1 MDAAE
6 RAHTRRVQVLRVVL
20 PTLAVAILATVFL
33 VIRSDPPTPPDAGDA
48 ISAADLPSS
57 MRTPSYA
64 SVGRDGT
71 EVHLRA
77 EEARVPKAAGS
88 ETTLSRATLNLVQP
102 GGGRIDAVANEA
114 RLDAAA
120 GRMALMGAVVIRDAQ
135 GWIVHSDLLTG
146 TTDGH
151 VLQSPGPVAAKGPA
165 GTLDAGS
172 MDYAGAVAGA
182 EVVVFKGGVR
192 LVYSPKLNR
201 ESPEP

>member
-1 MDAAE
+1 MDASGS
-6 RAHTRRVQVLRVVL
+6 AHTRLVQILRVVL

-33 VIRSDPPTPPDAGDA
+33 VIRSDPPTPPDAGA
-48 ISAADLPSS
+48 GISAADLPSS
-57 MRTPSYA
+57 MRTPSFA

-77 EEARVPKAAGS
+77 EEAIAPKAAGS
-88 ETTLSRATLNLVQP
+88 ETALRRATLNLVLP

-120 GRMALMGAVVIRDAQ
+120 GRMALEGAVVIRDAQ
-135 GWIVHSDLLTG
+135 GWIMRSDLLTG

-151 VLQSPGPVAAKGPA
+151 ALQSPGPVAAEGPA

-172 MDYAGAVAGA
+172 MDYAGAVTGA

-192 LVYSPKLNR
+192 LVYLPKFPR